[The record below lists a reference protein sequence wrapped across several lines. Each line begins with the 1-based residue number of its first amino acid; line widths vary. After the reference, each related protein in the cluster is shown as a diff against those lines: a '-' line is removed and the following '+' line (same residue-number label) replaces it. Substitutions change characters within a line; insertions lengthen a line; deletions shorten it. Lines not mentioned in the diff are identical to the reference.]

1 LGVSRKWSSILDS
14 GLFATMKWIF
24 KSGFFL
30 RDSVTWQSRWW
41 QSRERFWFFKMLQG
55 EWPVTL
61 GAKSIRS
68 EVVTFEQFT
77 DDRAMTSLT
86 GPRDVISGY
95 WPAKSWISLVKVS
108 IFFWFY
114 CGWDALTPKF
124 YKVSSPQL
132 GPTNHWTSIL
142 TLKNIFVKT
151 SSGRLKSFL
160 LANQTKW
167 PHLSQSESHQHN
179 VVTNSHQ
186 SGSSTKR
193 ATTGFSALAFANQRL
208 FTSPCGIPKWA
219 SGKCNLKRELLELK
233 FWYCEFVTVNISVLN
248 IHQHANKYG
257 WNERKYTPWFCNQS
271 EGRLIKVHLLRGYI
285 DLLNRSKDE
294 LFQE

>member
-1 LGVSRKWSSILDS
+1 
-14 GLFATMKWIF
+14 MKWIF

-41 QSRERFWFFKMLQG
+41 QSRERFWFFIMLQG

-132 GPTNHWTSIL
+132 GPTIMEPRFWHS
-142 TLKNIFVKT
+142 KT
-151 SSGRLKSFL
+151 SSW
-160 LANQTKW
+160 T
-167 PHLSQSESHQHN
+167 
-179 VVTNSHQ
+179 
-186 SGSSTKR
+186 
-193 ATTGFSALAFANQRL
+193 SAW
-208 FTSPCGIPKWA
+208 T
-219 SGKCNLKRELLELK
+219 
-233 FWYCEFVTVNISVLN
+233 
-248 IHQHANKYG
+248 
-257 WNERKYTPWFCNQS
+257 NERGPDTRRNTKTRPTRMSCFLS
-271 EGRLIKVHLLRGYI
+271 DIA
-285 DLLNRSKDE
+285 
-294 LFQE
+294 

>member
-1 LGVSRKWSSILDS
+1 MIFDIFEYLQYNSNVNWTKQNDVIDLVNRQFEPNRELKRLNRTDWVKIRFFDLGVSRKWSSILDS

-86 GPRDVISGY
+86 GPRDVISGH

-132 GPTNHWTSIL
+132 GPTVFYNHWTSIL
-142 TLKNIFVKT
+142 TLKNIFVQT

-160 LANQTKW
+160 LAN
-167 PHLSQSESHQHN
+167 
-179 VVTNSHQ
+179 
-186 SGSSTKR
+186 
-193 ATTGFSALAFANQRL
+193 
-208 FTSPCGIPKWA
+208 
-219 SGKCNLKRELLELK
+219 
-233 FWYCEFVTVNISVLN
+233 
-248 IHQHANKYG
+248 
-257 WNERKYTPWFCNQS
+257 
-271 EGRLIKVHLLRGYI
+271 
-285 DLLNRSKDE
+285 
-294 LFQE
+294 